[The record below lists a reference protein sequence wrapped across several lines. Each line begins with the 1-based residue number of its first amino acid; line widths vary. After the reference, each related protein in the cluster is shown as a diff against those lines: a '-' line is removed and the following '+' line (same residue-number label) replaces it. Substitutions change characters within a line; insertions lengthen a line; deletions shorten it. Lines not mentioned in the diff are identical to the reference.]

1 MSGSDAANV
10 ESDLRPEAF
19 ISHSSRDKNLFVRP
33 LVECLA
39 DQGVDVWYDEYSMQP
54 GDSLSAS
61 IDRGLAAARYGV
73 VIISPAF
80 IETALESGWTHYELR
95 GIVSNSIGTLHRRI
109 VPIWLD
115 VTRDDVRRW
124 SPPLADL
131 VAIVAH
137 DKPVHAVALKI
148 IEVVA
153 PNKAGGL
160 QRQRLLETWDRTG
173 ERIKEDLSKL
183 EAAPAQDRSLAKA
196 G

>member
-1 MSGSDAANV
+1 VSGSAAANV
-10 ESDLRPEAF
+10 ESDLRSEAF

-61 IDRGLAAARYGV
+61 TDRGLAAARYGV

-124 SPPLADL
+124 SPALADL

-148 IEVVA
+148 IEVIA

-160 QRQRLLETWDRTG
+160 QRQRLLETWDRTASG
-173 ERIKEDLSKL
+173 SRKI
-183 EAAPAQDRSLAKA
+183 
-196 G
+196 

>member
-1 MSGSDAANV
+1 VSGSDAANV

-80 IETALESGWTHYELR
+80 I
-95 GIVSNSIGTLHRRI
+95 
-109 VPIWLD
+109 
-115 VTRDDVRRW
+115 
-124 SPPLADL
+124 
-131 VAIVAH
+131 VAH

-148 IEVVA
+148 IEVIA
-153 PNKAGGL
+153 PYKAGGL